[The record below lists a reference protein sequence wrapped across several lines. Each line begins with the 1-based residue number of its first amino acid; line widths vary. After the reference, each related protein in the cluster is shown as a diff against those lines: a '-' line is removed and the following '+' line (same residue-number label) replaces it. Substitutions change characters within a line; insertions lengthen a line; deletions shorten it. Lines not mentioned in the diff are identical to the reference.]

1 MYFDNILIA
10 FYIMTGLIA
19 SLSTITFLLTFIK
32 EYRDFT
38 IDFSKGIFLKRLK
51 LSNLNI
57 ELIPNKIQEFDYGII
72 KVLSEKYIVVRRRL
86 SSEVISPIGRR
97 VPLVYSTIELVPD
110 GWTAEIRISW
120 VSVILLLYPLLLLG
134 FLSLLPIAAL
144 KFYPLAFTFL
154 LIPFGI
160 VYMLFLIIR
169 AEAINRM
176 ELIFEEFSDIDY

>member
-1 MYFDNILIA
+1 M
-10 FYIMTGLIA
+10 
-19 SLSTITFLLTFIK
+19 
-32 EYRDFT
+32 
-38 IDFSKGIFLKRLK
+38 
-51 LSNLNI
+51 
-57 ELIPNKIQEFDYGII
+57 
-72 KVLSEKYIVVRRRL
+72 
-86 SSEVISPIGRR
+86 
-97 VPLVYSTIELVPD
+97 VYSTIELVPD